1 MVLIIDFPFVL
12 EKVTGNGGET
22 GISEAVARDA
32 AFTVDVTHS
41 GITVTSGSAV
51 GMTVYTMAGS
61 PVMRTRLGTGTH
73 TIRTAPLAPG
83 IYIVRV
89 TDGKTVRSVKFV
101 R

>member
-1 MVLIIDFPFVL
+1 MPSDFPFVL

-51 GMTVYTMAGS
+51 
-61 PVMRTRLGTGTH
+61 MRTRLGTGTH